1 MILAA
6 LFSVLTYGVLM
17 FGLGLA
23 IGQSRGKRLARI
35 DALNKCIDCAALV
48 LKGNPMWRC
57 LKPADALLKAGT
69 LIGGNDVLRQINGLR
84 ALTPPRPN
92 PHLPNPAF
100 TKGNQV

>member
-6 LFSVLTYGVLM
+6 LFSVLTFGALM
-17 FGLGLA
+17 FALGLT

-35 DALNKCIDCAALV
+35 DALNKCIDYAALV
-48 LKGNPMWRC
+48 LKGNPVWRC
-57 LKPADALLKAGT
+57 LRPADALLKAGA
-69 LIGGNDVLRQINGLR
+69 LIGGNDVLLQSNLLR
-84 ALTPPRPN
+84 ALTPRPN